1 MCGIYGQISTSK
13 IDRNDFKKNLLK
25 MHHRGPDNSGI
36 FIDTNIAFGHTRL
49 SILDLSASGHQ
60 PMMDLNEKYVI
71 TYNGEIYN
79 FDEIKNNLQKKGYIF
94 KSNSDTEIILYGF
107 IEYGEKIVE
116 EIKGMF
122 AFAIYNKETQKI
134 FLARDHMGIKPLYYF
149 KDNDNFLFSSEV
161 RCLKNYSNGINSDS
175 KILFLCLGSVPEPL
189 TIYEKIFS
197 FPKGHYGFFSN
208 NELKLTKYYQDE
220 YEPKINQSYSDIVQ
234 NTKEL
239 LHKSVKRH
247 LISDAPIGT
256 FLSGGLDSSAIT
268 AIAAQYKSDLHTL
281 SLDFHEKGLSEKYY
295 QELIVKKYN
304 TNHTNYIIDEKIF
317 LDNIH
322 QFIGSLDQPTIDG
335 LNTFFVSKAAVDSGL
350 KAVLSGV
357 GGDEIFYG
365 YPSFKRAKKIKTLSM
380 LPLSWI
386 DIITKNKKLE
396 KLDYLKVGNDISM
409 YLPLN
414 TVFSPFDVAKILDI
428 SVKDVYR
435 VIRKHLNQYNELI
448 IKNLD
453 DRISFFELNLYM
465 KNQLLRDADVFA
477 MAHSLEIRV
486 PLLDKDLVD
495 YVLKVNPKHKY
506 KKNINKSLLADA
518 TKDLVPSEI
527 ITRKKKGFEIPFKY
541 WLKNNIDDFEIDQH
555 IKKDFINDKIHWSKV
570 WSLFV
575 FNKFV

>member
-161 RCLKNYSNGINSDS
+161 RCLKNYSSGINSDS

-220 YEPKINQSYSDIVQ
+220 YEPKTSEPYSDIVQ

-239 LHKSVKRH
+239 LHKSIERH

-281 SLDFHEKGLSEKYY
+281 SLDFHEKDLSEKYY

-335 LNTFFVSKAAVDSGL
+335 LNTFFVSKAAIDSGL
-350 KAVLSGV
+350 KAVLSGL

-365 YPSFKRAKKIKTLSM
+365 YPSFKRANKINALNK
-380 LPLSWI
+380 LPLSMI
-386 DIITKNKKLE
+386 GLITKNKKLE
-396 KLDYLKVGNDISM
+396 KLDFLKVGNDISI
-409 YLPLN
+409 YLPLS
-414 TVFSPFDVAKILDI
+414 TVFTPIETAKILDI
-428 SVKDVYR
+428 SVEDVYH
-435 VIRKHLNQYNELI
+435 VLRKNLNQYNELN

-453 DRISFFELNLYM
+453 DKISFFELNLYM
-465 KNQLLRDADVFA
+465 KNQLLRDADIFG

-495 YVLKVNPKHKY
+495 YVLKINPKHKY
-506 KKNINKSLLADA
+506 RKNINKPLLADA

-541 WLKNNIDDFEIDQH
+541 WLQKNIDNFEIDQNV
-555 IKKDFINDKIHWSKV
+555 KKDFINNKIHWSKV
-570 WSLFV
+570 WSLNV
-575 FNKFV
+575 INKFS

>member
-1 MCGIYGQISTSK
+1 MCGIYGQISTSR
-13 IDRNDFKKNLLK
+13 IDRNDFKKNLSKL
-25 MHHRGPDNSGI
+25 HHRGPDDSGI

-60 PMMDLNEKYVI
+60 PMIDLKEKYVI
-71 TYNGEIYN
+71 IYNGEIYN

-94 KSNSDTEIILYGF
+94 KSNSDTEVILYGF

-149 KDNDNFLFSSEV
+149 KDNDNFIFSSEIK
-161 RCLKNYSNGINSDS
+161 CLKNYSNGIDSDS
-175 KILFLCLGSVPEPL
+175 KILFLSLGSVPEPL

-197 FPKGHYGFFSN
+197 FPKGHYGYFSK
-208 NELKLTKYYQDE
+208 NELKITRYYQDE
-220 YEPKINQSYSDIVQ
+220 YEPKTSESYSDIVQ

-239 LHKSVKRH
+239 LHKSVERH

-281 SLDFHEKGLSEKYY
+281 SLDFHEKDLSEKYY

-317 LDNIH
+317 LENIH
-322 QFIGSLDQPTIDG
+322 QFIASIDQPTVDG
-335 LNTFFVSKAAVDSGL
+335 LNTFFVSKAAIDSGL

-365 YPSFKRAKKIKTLSM
+365 YGSFKMAKKINALNI
-380 LPLSWI
+380 LPLPLI
-386 DIITKNKKLE
+386 DLITKNRKLN
-396 KLDYLKVGNDISM
+396 KLDYLRIGGDISK
-409 YLPLN
+409 YLPLR
-414 TVFSPFDVAKILDI
+414 TVFTPIEIAKILDI
-428 SVKDVYR
+428 SVEDVYC
-435 VIRKHLNQYNELI
+435 VLRKNLNQYNELN
-448 IKNLD
+448 IKNFD
-453 DRISFFELNLYM
+453 DKISFFELNLYM
-465 KNQLLRDADVFA
+465 KNQLLRDSDIFG
-477 MAHSLEIRV
+477 MANSLEIRV

-495 YVLKVNPKHKY
+495 YVLKINPKHKY
-506 KKNINKSLLADA
+506 RKNINKSLLADA

-527 ITRKKKGFEIPFKY
+527 INRKKRGFELPFKY
-541 WLKNNIDDFEIDQH
+541 WLQSNIHDFEIDQSV
-555 IKKDFINDKIHWSKV
+555 KNDFIDNKIHWSKV
-570 WSLFV
+570 WSLFIINN
-575 FNKFV
+575 FS